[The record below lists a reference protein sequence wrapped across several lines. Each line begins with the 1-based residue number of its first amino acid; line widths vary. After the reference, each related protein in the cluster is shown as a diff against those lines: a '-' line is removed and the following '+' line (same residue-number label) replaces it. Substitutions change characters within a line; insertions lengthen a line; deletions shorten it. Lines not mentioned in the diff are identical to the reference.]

1 MNLNDNNRSGEK
13 QGKPSSEWRRFLG
26 GLFGRRRMF
35 RLPDQIEGEPRSS
48 LRIKFS
54 TRLMETLNGYNQEVV
69 VRGQGEAF
77 MGSSNSYRS
86 TIRNCIILVSLL
98 SIAGCSSLPQIKS
111 NLITGAATTAVVGAT
126 SVLPGGVIVPSIAG
140 GLTAASVSALSA
152 PDQIKGEPVEVQAE
166 TFVQEAP
173 DNFWTLLGKLVKVGG
188 WALGLIIL
196 LPMLFSWL
204 MPGPVQFKKKG
215 K

>member
-1 MNLNDNNRSGEK
+1 MGRSKIEAVDMGRNSSHHHNRRILWGLILVSTLSIGGCSLGKIKSGLMT
-13 QGKPSSEWRRFLG
+13 GAATGVVVGATSALAPGVLVPAAAGAGTAAIASALTA
-26 GLFGRRRMF
+26 
-35 RLPDQIEGEPRSS
+35 PDQIEG
-48 LRIKFS
+48 
-54 TRLMETLNGYNQEVV
+54 Q
-69 VRGQGEAF
+69 
-77 MGSSNSYRS
+77 
-86 TIRNCIILVSLL
+86 
-98 SIAGCSSLPQIKS
+98 
-111 NLITGAATTAVVGAT
+111 
-126 SVLPGGVIVPSIAG
+126 
-140 GLTAASVSALSA
+140 
-152 PDQIKGEPVEVQAE
+152 PVEVQAE